1 VALTRKSKYLE
12 WNTDELR
19 DVMKDDKSVEAAV
32 LNTLYLDLVRG
43 LREQRR
49 ALRKQEMES
58 ADGGASNEAQRRET
72 RKEYEV
78 MMRAVLADDLVHP
91 LEKSLL
97 TEFAAKRC
105 LSVADHES
113 ILSGLGWTTEEYD
126 RGVKSDLSRVLV
138 QTSPRGQ
145 HSLQASDVRKLV
157 ERHTSD
163 LYPQDNVFG
172 RKSVS
177 RLQGD
182 AGADDTSEPGGAP
195 STVGEVV
202 AHGADAALGS
212 RLSRRADP
220 VLEHQA
226 LERARR

>member
-1 VALTRKSKYLE
+1 
-12 WNTDELR
+12 
-19 DVMKDDKSVEAAV
+19 M
-32 LNTLYLDLVRG
+32 RG

-113 ILSGLGWTTEEYD
+113 ILSGLGW
-126 RGVKSDLSRVLV
+126 
-138 QTSPRGQ
+138 
-145 HSLQASDVRKLV
+145 
-157 ERHTSD
+157 
-163 LYPQDNVFG
+163 
-172 RKSVS
+172 
-177 RLQGD
+177 
-182 AGADDTSEPGGAP
+182 
-195 STVGEVV
+195 
-202 AHGADAALGS
+202 
-212 RLSRRADP
+212 
-220 VLEHQA
+220 
-226 LERARR
+226 